1 MTNKKYKTKR
11 NKLKKSKNK
20 SKSKLNYNKSKSKLN
35 YNKSKSNKSRMNKEH
50 KLAIMYINKYD
61 LVKAQKHLQN
71 IQIIKNKNTLK
82 NIKRK

>member
-11 NKLKKSKNK
+11 NKLKKSK
-20 SKSKLNYNKSKSKLN
+20 NKSKSKLN